1 MPGSPQ
7 VGEEFAGYRLESE
20 ISRGGMS
27 VVFLAQNWRLGNYV
41 ALKVLA
47 PEFAHD
53 ATFRTRFLHE
63 SRIAASLN
71 HPNVVPII
79 DFDAYDGHLYI
90 AMRYVAGTDL
100 GQMIARRG
108 RLDPGAAAHLLSQA
122 ALALD
127 AAHRRDLVHRDVKP
141 ANLLIE
147 RTSDDAD
154 PDHLYLADFGITKY
168 VGRPS
173 GLTSP
178 GSVWGTARYFAPE
191 QAQGLIVQGAA
202 DQYALG
208 LVLYECLTGK
218 VPFARDSGAAPA
230 GLAYVRGELP
240 RATRFR
246 PELPPAIDQVF
257 DRVFAMHPDER
268 YPSCHAFMTAATEAM
283 RRPGRAPG
291 PGRTPGFQPAPLPP
305 GRPPGVAEP
314 ADLQWTATEDHDP
327 EPLPWLWP
335 HPGGVPQAGAAYPDE
350 EQHAEAAR
358 YAGEGDAAGER
369 PRAGDWPFYP
379 GDGSG
384 DGRPRRR
391 ARARRSSWP
400 RRHAVL
406 LSAVSVVV
414 VVAVAAGAGIATLGA
429 KPSKAKPPTA
439 AASRLVAAPVLTGQL
454 YSVLNQTSM
463 YMPSGDLD
471 LSACTEV
478 SPTDLE
484 CPHPAAAI
492 KDVSFRTFS
501 SLSTLYTNY
510 REIIS
515 NLTKREPFTE
525 VENKGTCG
533 GKAPTSPAAG
543 AMATDEN
550 TWNLLNNSTTSYTVD
565 QMAHGS
571 VSENAAMGRV
581 FCTVETANGSEYIV
595 WTQDSGKFL
604 GYATGDAPVGQVY
617 QWWHLVH
624 RGINFPDQPATPASP
639 SATAGST
646 SSAPLSVPAGR

>member
-53 ATFRTRFLHE
+53 ATFRARFLNE
-63 SRIAASLN
+63 SRVAASLN

-90 AMRYVAGTDL
+90 AMRYVAGADL
-100 GQMIARRG
+100 GQMIARQV
-108 RLDPGAAAHLLSQA
+108 RLDPGTTVHLLGQA

-173 GLTSP
+173 GLTVP

-191 QAQGLIVQGAA
+191 QAQGLIAAGAA

-208 LVLYECLTGK
+208 LVLYECLTGQ
-218 VPFARDSGAAPA
+218 VPFAKGSGGVPAAV
-230 GLAYVRGELP
+230 AYVRGDLP

-268 YPSCHAFMTAATEAM
+268 YPSCHAFMAAASEALRM
-283 RRPGRAPG
+283 PGRAPG
-291 PGRTPGFQPAPLPP
+291 AGRAPEFQPAPLPP
-305 GRPPGVAEP
+305 AGFPDVSEP
-314 ADLQWTATEDHDP
+314 AEFHRMATEDHVR
-327 EPLPWLWP
+327 EPLPW
-335 HPGGVPQAGAAYPDE
+335 A
-350 EQHAEAAR
+350 
-358 YAGEGDAAGER
+358 GDAAGEP
-369 PRAGDWPFYP
+369 PRAGDWAFFSADGN
-379 GDGSG
+379 GDG
-384 DGRPRRR
+384 DGRRRR
-391 ARARRSSWP
+391 RRRVRSSRTSWARR
-400 RRHAVL
+400 HMAL
-406 LSAVSVVV
+406 LSVVGVVV
-414 VVAVAAGAGIATLGA
+414 VVAAGVGISMLVAG
-429 KPSKAKPPTA
+429 PSKAKPP
-439 AASRLVAAPVLTGQL
+439 AASLLTGQL
-454 YSVLNQTSM
+454 YSVLDQTSM
-463 YMPSGDLD
+463 HVPTGDLD
-471 LSACTEV
+471 LSACREP

-484 CPHPAAAI
+484 CSHPSAAI
-492 KDVSFRTFS
+492 KSVSFRTFPT
-501 SLSTLYTNY
+501 LSTLYRNY
-510 REIIS
+510 EDIIY
-515 NLTKREPFTE
+515 NLTGDEPFAE
-525 VENKGTCG
+525 VEGKGTCG
-533 GKAPTSPAAG
+533 ETAPAPPEAG
-543 AMATDEN
+543 AKPTDES
-550 TWNLLNNSTTSYTVD
+550 TWNLVNNATTTYTVD
-565 QMAHGS
+565 QMVQGVS
-571 VSENAAMGRV
+571 VYAAMGRV
-581 FCTVETANGSEYIV
+581 FCTEKANGVEYIV

-604 GYATGDAPVGQVY
+604 GYATGAAPHQQVY
-617 QWWHLVH
+617 EWWHYVH
-624 RGINFPDQPATPASP
+624 YGVFFPNQPGMPKSPPASATPPPATAAS
-639 SATAGST
+639 GT
-646 SSAPLSVPAGR
+646 SPP

>member
-53 ATFRTRFLHE
+53 ATFRARFLNE
-63 SRIAASLN
+63 SRVAASLN

-90 AMRYVAGTDL
+90 AMRYVAGADL
-100 GQMIARRG
+100 GQMIARQV
-108 RLDPGAAAHLLSQA
+108 RLDPGTTVHLLGQA

-173 GLTSP
+173 GLTVP

-191 QAQGLIVQGAA
+191 QAQGLIAAGAA

-208 LVLYECLTGK
+208 LVLYECLTGQ
-218 VPFARDSGAAPA
+218 VPFAKGSGGVPAAV
-230 GLAYVRGELP
+230 AYVRGDLP

-268 YPSCHAFMTAATEAM
+268 YPSCHAFMAAASEAL
-283 RRPGRAPG
+283 RTPGRAPG
-291 PGRTPGFQPAPLPP
+291 AGRVPEFQPAPLPP
-305 GRPPGVAEP
+305 AGFPDVSEP
-314 ADLQWTATEDHDP
+314 ADLHRMATEDHVR
-327 EPLPWLWP
+327 EPLP
-335 HPGGVPQAGAAYPDE
+335 GS
-350 EQHAEAAR
+350 
-358 YAGEGDAAGER
+358 
-369 PRAGDWPFYP
+369 RAGDWAFFSADGN
-379 GDGSG
+379 GDG

-391 ARARRSSWP
+391 RRVRNTWV
-400 RRHAVL
+400 RKHMAL
-406 LSAVSVVV
+406 LSVAGLVVL
-414 VVAVAAGAGIATLGA
+414 AAAGVGTWMHVA
-429 KPSKAKPPTA
+429 KSSKAKPQASFASRPA
-439 AASRLVAAPVLTGQL
+439 AASLLTGQL

-463 YMPSGDLD
+463 YVPTGDLD
-471 LSACTEV
+471 LSACREP

-484 CPHPAAAI
+484 CPHPSAAI
-492 KDVSFRTFS
+492 KNVSFRTYP
-501 SLSTLYTNY
+501 SLSELYLRY
-510 REIIS
+510 EQIIS
-515 NLTKREPFTE
+515 GLTGDEPFTE
-525 VENKGTCG
+525 VEGKGTCG
-533 GKAPTSPAAG
+533 ETAPAPPEPG
-543 AMATDEN
+543 AKPTDES
-550 TWNLLNNSTTSYTVD
+550 TWNLVNNATTTYTAN
-565 QMAHGS
+565 QMVQG
-571 VSENAAMGRV
+571 VSMDAAMGRV
-581 FCTVETANGSEYIV
+581 FCTEKANGVEYIV
-595 WTQDSGKFL
+595 WTQDFGNFL
-604 GYATGDAPVGQVY
+604 GYATGAAPHQQVY
-617 QWWHLVH
+617 EWWHYVH
-624 RGINFPDQPATPASP
+624 HNINFPNQPAMPTSP
-639 SATAGST
+639 PATASSPPATAASGT
-646 SSAPLSVPAGR
+646 SPPATAATASSPPATAASGTSPP